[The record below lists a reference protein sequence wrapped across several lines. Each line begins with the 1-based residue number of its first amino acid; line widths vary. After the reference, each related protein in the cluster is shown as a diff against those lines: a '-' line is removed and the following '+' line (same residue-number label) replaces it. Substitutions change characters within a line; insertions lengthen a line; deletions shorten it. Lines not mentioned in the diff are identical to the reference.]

1 MKASSKKMKTGL
13 VLFGVAALFA
23 ANTVWADADY
33 AGDTT
38 CPAAAQTAMDAT
50 FGPGTSS
57 ITSCIAKR
65 HNIRVAISMSSA
77 TLNPAKGIGQTIVNV
92 QNMVQNYEGMYG
104 LTLHHGYDIAV
115 VGHFAGGRFLLTD
128 AAYNATYGVQTGNPS
143 RTAVQALL
151 EHGITFV
158 MCQNTM
164 RANHWVTSDLI
175 PGVQEAP
182 AGVVALTDYGMR
194 GWVLLTP

>member
-1 MKASSKKMKTGL
+1 MIGSGKMKSGL
-13 VLFGVAALFA
+13 MVLGVIALFA
-23 ANTVWADADY
+23 ANTVWADDDY
-33 AGDTT
+33 VGDTT
-38 CPAAAQTAMDAT
+38 CPANAQTAMDAT

-65 HNIRVAISMSSA
+65 NNIKVAVSMSTA
-77 TLNPAKGIGQTIVNV
+77 TLNPTKGIGQTIVNV
-92 QNMVQNYEGMYG
+92 QNMVQNYESMYG
-104 LTLHHGYDIAV
+104 LTIHHGYDIVV
-115 VGHFAGGRFLLTD
+115 VGHFAGGRFLLSD
-128 AAYNATYGVQTGNPS
+128 EAYNRTYGVTTGNPT

-151 EHGITFV
+151 QHGITFV

-164 RANHWVTSDLI
+164 RANHWVTTDLI

-194 GWVLLTP
+194 GWVVLTP

>member
-1 MKASSKKMKTGL
+1 MQSSSGKMKA
-13 VLFGVAALFA
+13 VLMLLAAVGFLA
-23 ANTVWADADY
+23 ANMASADDTY
-33 AGDTT
+33 MGDTM
-38 CPAAAQTAMDAT
+38 CPANAQASMDAT
-50 FGPGTSS
+50 FGAGTSS
-57 ITSCIAKR
+57 ITHCIGKH
-65 HNIRVAISMSSA
+65 HNIKVAISMSTS
-77 TLNPAKGIGQTIVNV
+77 TLNPAKGISQTIVNV

-104 LTLHHGYDIAV
+104 LSLGSGYNIAV

-128 AAYNATYGVQTGNPS
+128 EAYNRTYGVTTGNPT

-151 EHGITFV
+151 NHGITFI

-164 RANHWVTSDLI
+164 RANHWTTADVI

-194 GWVLLTP
+194 GWVVLTP